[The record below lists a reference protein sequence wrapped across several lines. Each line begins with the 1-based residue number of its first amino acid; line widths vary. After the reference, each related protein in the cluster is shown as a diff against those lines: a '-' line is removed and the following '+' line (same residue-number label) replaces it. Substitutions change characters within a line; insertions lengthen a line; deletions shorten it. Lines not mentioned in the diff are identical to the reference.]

1 MEAWAGD
8 TDDDCPWTMRGGGA
22 PLRRARGSGRTQDQ
36 PEGHERLQAEA
47 RKGPEETAEP
57 QR

>member
-1 MEAWAGD
+1 MTAL
-8 TDDDCPWTMRGGGA
+8 RGGGA